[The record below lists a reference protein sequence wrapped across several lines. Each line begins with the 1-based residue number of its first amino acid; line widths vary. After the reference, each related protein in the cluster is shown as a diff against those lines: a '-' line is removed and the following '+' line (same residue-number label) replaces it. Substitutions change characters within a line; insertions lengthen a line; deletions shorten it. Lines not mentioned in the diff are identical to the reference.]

1 MRPNEHTSFWLS
13 YSGLFLA
20 LFFIFLLIF
29 GALSAKLVFLQDGA
43 KAINLAIAED
53 RKALLLE
60 ADKLQKQEQTI
71 LDFITEINATSELLA
86 SKISLSF
93 LKLKNDS
100 NETAD
105 LLNRKENEIKEL
117 KLSLNELESKLAL
130 AEQKAK
136 EPVIIAEQNITKAS
150 QNSLKIIANLK
161 MRFKDSEL
169 DNKIDAKTGS
179 LALSVDEFFNA
190 SSLKNENDLKSLIE
204 PYFSVLLDPEI
215 FERISFI
222 SIAVPAP
229 RDIDDALLALERASA
244 LAGFIYNFKESS
256 AFRDKLVFVPLSA
269 KSELFSFSFV
279 PSYE

>member
-43 KAINLAIAED
+43 KAKNQAIEED

-60 ADKLQKQEQTI
+60 AHKLEKEQQTL
-71 LDFITEINATSELLA
+71 LDFISEINATNELLA

-105 LLNRKENEIKEL
+105 LLSRKESEINQL
-117 KLSLNELESKLAL
+117 KLSLSKLESKLN
-130 AEQKAK
+130 ENRQT
-136 EPVIIAEQNITKAS
+136 EPVLMVDQNSTKAN

-161 MRFKDSEL
+161 MRLKDDKLSK
-169 DNKIDAKTGS
+169 KIDAKTGS
-179 LALSVDEFFNA
+179 LALSADEFFDGSA
-190 SSLKNENDLKSLIE
+190 LKNEDALKSLIE
-204 PYFSVLLDPEI
+204 PYFAVLLDPEI
-215 FERISFI
+215 FERVLFI
-222 SIAVPAP
+222 TVAVPAP
-229 RDIDDALLALERASA
+229 KDIDDALLALERASA
-244 LAGFIYNFKESS
+244 LAGLIYAFKES
-256 AFRDKLVFVPLSA
+256 AVFKDKLVFAPLSA
-269 KSELFSFSFV
+269 QNELLSLSFV
-279 PSYE
+279 PKP

>member
-43 KAINLAIAED
+43 KAKNQAIEED

-60 ADKLQKQEQTI
+60 AHKLEKEQQTL
-71 LDFITEINATSELLA
+71 LDFISEINATNELLA

-105 LLNRKENEIKEL
+105 LLSRKESEINQL
-117 KLSLNELESKLAL
+117 KLSLSKLESKLNEAR
-130 AEQKAK
+130 QKAK
-136 EPVIIAEQNITKAS
+136 EPVLMVDQSATKAN

-161 MRFKDSEL
+161 IRLKDTELSE
-169 DNKIDAKTGS
+169 KIDAKTGS
-179 LALSVDEFFNA
+179 LALSADEFFDGSA
-190 SSLKNENDLKSLIE
+190 LKNEDALKSLIE
-204 PYFSVLLDPEI
+204 PYFAVLLDPEI
-215 FERISFI
+215 FERVLFI
-222 SIAVPAP
+222 TVAVPAP
-229 RDIDDALLALERASA
+229 KDIDDALLALERASA
-244 LAGFIYNFKESS
+244 LAGLIYGFKES
-256 AFRDKLVFVPLSA
+256 AVFKDKLVFAPLSA
-269 KSELFSFSFV
+269 QNELLSLSFV
-279 PSYE
+279 PKP

>member
-43 KAINLAIAED
+43 KAINQAIEED

-60 ADKLQKQEQTI
+60 AHKLEKEQRTL
-71 LDFITEINATSELLA
+71 LDFISEINATNELLA

-105 LLNRKENEIKEL
+105 LLSRKESEINQL
-117 KLSLNELESKLAL
+117 KLSLSKLESRLNEAR
-130 AEQKAK
+130 QK
-136 EPVIIAEQNITKAS
+136 EPVPIVEQSATKAN

-161 MRFKDSEL
+161 IRLKDTELSE
-169 DNKIDAKTGS
+169 KIDAKTGS
-179 LALSVDEFFNA
+179 LALSADEFFDGSA
-190 SSLKNENDLKSLIE
+190 LKNEDALKSLIE
-204 PYFSVLLDPEI
+204 PYFAVLLDPEI
-215 FERISFI
+215 FERVLFI
-222 SIAVPAP
+222 TVAVPAP
-229 RDIDDALLALERASA
+229 KDIDDALLALERASA
-244 LAGFIYNFKESS
+244 LAGLIYAFKES
-256 AFRDKLVFVPLSA
+256 AVFKDKLVFAPLSA
-269 KSELFSFSFV
+269 QNELLSFSFV
-279 PSYE
+279 PKP

>member
-43 KAINLAIAED
+43 KAKNQAIEED

-60 ADKLQKQEQTI
+60 AHKLEKEQQTL
-71 LDFITEINATSELLA
+71 LDFISEINATNELLA

-105 LLNRKENEIKEL
+105 LLSRKESEINQL
-117 KLSLNELESKLAL
+117 KLSLSKLESKLN
-130 AEQKAK
+130 EDRQK
-136 EPVIIAEQNITKAS
+136 EPVLMVDQNSTKAN

-161 MRFKDSEL
+161 MRLKDAEL
-169 DNKIDAKTGS
+169 SKKIDAKTGS
-179 LALSVDEFFNA
+179 LALSADEFFDGSA
-190 SSLKNENDLKSLIE
+190 LKNEDALKSLIE
-204 PYFSVLLDPEI
+204 PYFAVLLDPEI
-215 FERISFI
+215 FERVLFI
-222 SIAVPAP
+222 TVAVPAP
-229 RDIDDALLALERASA
+229 KDIDDALLALERASA
-244 LAGFIYNFKESS
+244 LAGLIYGFKES
-256 AFRDKLVFVPLSA
+256 AVFKDKLVFAPLSA
-269 KSELFSFSFV
+269 QNELLSLSFV
-279 PSYE
+279 PKP

>member
-43 KAINLAIAED
+43 KAKNQAIEED

-60 ADKLQKQEQTI
+60 AHKLEKEQQTL
-71 LDFITEINATSELLA
+71 LDFISEINATNELLA

-105 LLNRKENEIKEL
+105 LLSRKESEINQL
-117 KLSLNELESKLAL
+117 KLSLSKLESKLNEAR
-130 AEQKAK
+130 QK
-136 EPVIIAEQNITKAS
+136 EPVLMLDQNSTKAN

-161 MRFKDSEL
+161 MRLKDDKLSK
-169 DNKIDAKTGS
+169 KIDAKTGS
-179 LALSVDEFFNA
+179 LALSADEFFDGSA
-190 SSLKNENDLKSLIE
+190 LKNEDTLKSLIE
-204 PYFSVLLDPEI
+204 PYFAVLLDPEI
-215 FERISFI
+215 FERVLFI
-222 SIAVPAP
+222 TVAVPAP
-229 RDIDDALLALERASA
+229 KDIDDALLALERASA
-244 LAGFIYNFKESS
+244 LAGLIYAFKES
-256 AFRDKLVFVPLSA
+256 AVFKDKLVFAPLSA
-269 KSELFSFSFV
+269 QNELLSLSFV
-279 PSYE
+279 PKP

>member
-43 KAINLAIAED
+43 KAINQAIEED

-60 ADKLQKQEQTI
+60 AHKLEKEQQAL
-71 LDFITEINATSELLA
+71 LDFISEINATNELLA

-105 LLNRKENEIKEL
+105 LLSRKESEINQL
-117 KLSLNELESKLAL
+117 KLNLSKLESKLNEAR
-130 AEQKAK
+130 QK
-136 EPVIIAEQNITKAS
+136 EPVLMLDQSPIKTN

-161 MRFKDSEL
+161 MRLKDAEL
-169 DNKIDAKTGS
+169 SKKIDAKTGS
-179 LALSVDEFFNA
+179 LALSADEFFDGSA
-190 SSLKNENDLKSLIE
+190 LKNEDALKSLIE
-204 PYFSVLLDPEI
+204 PYFTVLLDPDI
-215 FERISFI
+215 FERVLFI
-222 SIAVPAP
+222 TVAVPAP
-229 RDIDDALLALERASA
+229 KDIDDALLALERASA
-244 LAGFIYNFKESS
+244 VAGLIYGFKES
-256 AFRDKLVFVPLSA
+256 AVFKDKLVFAPLSA
-269 KSELFSFSFV
+269 QNELLSLSFV
-279 PSYE
+279 PKP

>member
-43 KAINLAIAED
+43 KAKNQAIEED

-60 ADKLQKQEQTI
+60 AHKLEKEQQTL
-71 LDFITEINATSELLA
+71 LDFISEINATNELLA

-105 LLNRKENEIKEL
+105 LLSRKESEINQL
-117 KLSLNELESKLAL
+117 KLSLSKLESKLNEAS
-130 AEQKAK
+130 QKAK
-136 EPVIIAEQNITKAS
+136 EPVLMLDQNATKVN

-161 MRFKDSEL
+161 MRLKDAEL
-169 DNKIDAKTGS
+169 SKKIDAKTGS
-179 LALSVDEFFNA
+179 LALSADEFFDGSA
-190 SSLKNENDLKSLIE
+190 LKNEDALKSLIE
-204 PYFSVLLDPEI
+204 PYFAVLLDPEI
-215 FERISFI
+215 FERVLFI
-222 SIAVPAP
+222 TVAVPAP
-229 RDIDDALLALERASA
+229 KDIDDALLALERASA
-244 LAGFIYNFKESS
+244 LAGLIYGFKES
-256 AFRDKLVFVPLSA
+256 AVFKDKLVFAPLSA
-269 KSELFSFSFV
+269 QNELLSLSFV
-279 PSYE
+279 PKP

>member
-43 KAINLAIAED
+43 KAINQAIEED

-60 ADKLQKQEQTI
+60 AHKLEKEQQTL
-71 LDFITEINATSELLA
+71 LDFISEINATNELLA

-105 LLNRKENEIKEL
+105 LLSRKESEINQL
-117 KLSLNELESKLAL
+117 KLSLNELESKLNEAR
-130 AEQKAK
+130 QK
-136 EPVIIAEQNITKAS
+136 EPVLMLDQSPIKAN

-161 MRFKDSEL
+161 MRLKDDKLSE
-169 DNKIDAKTGS
+169 KIDAKTGS
-179 LALSVDEFFNA
+179 LALSADEFFDGSA
-190 SSLKNENDLKSLIE
+190 LKNEDALKSLIE
-204 PYFSVLLDPEI
+204 PYFAVLLDPEI
-215 FERISFI
+215 FERVLFI
-222 SIAVPAP
+222 TVAVPAP
-229 RDIDDALLALERASA
+229 KDIDDALLALERASA
-244 LAGFIYNFKESS
+244 LAGLIYAFKES
-256 AFRDKLVFVPLSA
+256 AVFKDKLVFAPLSA
-269 KSELFSFSFV
+269 QNELLSLSFV
-279 PSYE
+279 PKP